1 MRNTKEMH
9 KQIADTSAQ
18 LDSDI
23 VPVPC
28 GDDELFGGEVSPV
41 HGVRM
46 MGRDPL
52 ETIMLSHIVDFY
64 NLSKDHIRMVQSL
77 GTCSVNAAPFLD
89 RAIVLSKHVERLH
102 NAVRK
107 YRGRGEQKMIVEHRT
122 VLASTERAKHG
133 PARRRGSEGN
143 LPGGSDRKLV
153 TT

>member
-9 KQIADTSAQ
+9 KETADTSVQ
-18 LDSDI
+18 SDSDI

-28 GDDELFGGEVSPV
+28 GEDEFFGGEVSPV
-41 HGVRM
+41 HGLRM
-46 MGRDPL
+46 MGSDPL
-52 ETIMLSHIVDFY
+52 ETIMLSELADFHILFQ
-64 NLSKDHIRMVQSL
+64 DHIRMARSR
-77 GTCSVNAAPFLD
+77 GACSANAAPYLD
-89 RAIVLSKHVERLH
+89 RAIVFSKHAERLH

-107 YRGRGEQKMIVEHRT
+107 YRGRGEQKVTVEHRT
-122 VLASTERAKHG
+122 VPASTERAKHV